1 MQRFKVEIN
10 GIFKPIRR
18 KQIGTFCLSVLTII
32 LKFTILIQTQKAIDS
47 ISLEN
52 INITMNYL
60 KKIAILILLFFLI
73 NCVFQ
78 YYLRNLQYTSHYMMI
93 KGLFER
99 VLKKDYSFHEKYTSS
114 VLLSMIKEDS
124 KLISDWKSI
133 GIIAVCVNGLTIVV
147 DFLIMIH
154 YNFWVTFFIFTVT
167 AICFF
172 ITHYISE
179 LIGKATYDLQVSNS
193 ELNQKIID
201 YLNGFKVIKQ
211 YRKETYFKSTLSDY
225 IDNNNYNKSRSIA
238 KYYSVFTSIYSVL
251 TTALPVLVILVGILL
266 VLKKQFTVGELLVAY
281 ALAGN
286 LQEPVLVIPDF
297 FNQRKQALAMQ
308 KKIWPI
314 LSEETV
320 LYINSE
326 LESLN
331 SLSFDSE
338 GYLFDNGKM
347 ILQDIHFVIKKGE
360 SVIIKGESGSGKS
373 SLLNL
378 ISRFY
383 NIEKKS
389 VVIKYNGILIN
400 KIQPYSYYE
409 HIIQVSQIPYIFKD
423 TVKNNVVLA
432 ENYTEQEIK
441 EVIYTSCLDKFFENK
456 GEDYLLE
463 ENGANISGGQ
473 RQRIGIARALLK
485 KPDILL
491 LDEPTSALNLEL
503 VETITERIT
512 QYCIKYGITM
522 VVISHNDS
530 FEKYFEKIQYGF
542 SVLIIDG
549 KHND

>member
-314 LSEETV
+314 LSEETI

>member
-1 MQRFKVEIN
+1 MQGFKVEIN

-18 KQIGTFCLSVLTII
+18 KQIATFCLSVLTII

-93 KGLFER
+93 KDLFER

-154 YNFWVTFFIFTVT
+154 YNFLVTFFIFTVT

-266 VLKKQFTVGELLVAY
+266 VLKEQFTVGELLVAY

-314 LSEETV
+314 LSEETI
-320 LYINSE
+320 LYISSE
-326 LESLN
+326 LEPLN

-347 ILQDIHFVIKKGE
+347 ILQDLHFVIKKGE

-441 EVIYTSCLDKFFENK
+441 EVIYTSCLDEFFESK

-512 QYCIKYGITM
+512 QYCIKYGITI

-530 FEKYFEKIQYGF
+530 FEKYFEKIQCGF

-549 KHND
+549 KRND